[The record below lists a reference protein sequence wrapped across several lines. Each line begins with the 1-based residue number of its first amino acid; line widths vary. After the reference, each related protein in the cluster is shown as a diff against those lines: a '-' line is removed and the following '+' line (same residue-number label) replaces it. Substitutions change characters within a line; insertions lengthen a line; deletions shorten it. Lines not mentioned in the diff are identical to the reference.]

1 MCYPTRRYRESV
13 LHTVPDQPLSISIGM
28 LAKAELASGGRR
40 YVYFE
45 TSREGVTD
53 RQGEDIAASALWA
66 SRDLFLTQGN
76 LDLNHWS
83 WLGNPYGSGA
93 RPEYVIGLPVDV
105 KRTGKSIYVK
115 GEVFGNKTPPPE
127 DHIGHWADQFWH
139 SITAMR
145 PAQRWYPS
153 VFGSVKPNGWRTE
166 QRGGKTIRFMTAVDW
181 YSVGFAQRA
190 QHPTLPPVSTS
201 PLGSFAKA
209 DGLVQPVHLTD
220 WGTFAKALAVGAPVT
235 DSAAKVGVQ
244 AVTPES
250 LEGSKRA
257 HRAYEDVHGDVLKD
271 VLRRIVPARREA
283 IAKAFMARGC
293 DEFTAAA
300 YAHRLLTDAA
310 RDWNG

>member
-1 MCYPTRRYRESV
+1 M
-13 LHTVPDQPLSISIGM
+13 LHTVPAQPLSISIGM

-40 YVYFE
+40 FVYFE

-53 RQGEDIAASALWA
+53 RQGEDIAADALWA
-66 SRDLFLTQGN
+66 SKDLFLSQGN

-83 WLGNPYGSGA
+83 WLGNPYGTEA

-115 GEVFGNKTPPPE
+115 GEIFSNKTPPPE

-139 SITAMR
+139 GITNMR

-166 QRGGKTIRFMTAVDW
+166 TRGGRTIRFMTAVEW

-190 QHPTLPPVSTS
+190 QHPALPPVSVD
-201 PLGSFAKA
+201 PMGAFAKA
-209 DGLVQPVHLTD
+209 TGLVQPVHLTD
-220 WGTFAKALAVGAPVT
+220 WGAFAKALAVGNVIT
-235 DSAAKVGVQ
+235 DSAARTGVQ
-244 AVTPES
+244 ALTPES
-250 LEGSKRA
+250 LEGGRGA
-257 HRAYEDVHGDVLKD
+257 PRRYEDVHGDVLND
-271 VLRRIVPARREA
+271 VLRKIVPAKRDD
-283 IAKAFMARGC
+283 IAKAFMLRGC
-293 DEFTAAA
+293 DPFTAAA

-310 RDWNG
+310 RDAGG